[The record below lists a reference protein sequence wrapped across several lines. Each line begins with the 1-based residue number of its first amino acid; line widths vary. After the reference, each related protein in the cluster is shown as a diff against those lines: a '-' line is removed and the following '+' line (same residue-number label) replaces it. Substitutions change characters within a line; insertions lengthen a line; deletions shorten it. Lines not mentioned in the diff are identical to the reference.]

1 MGVEQESFD
10 DAVRRWGGG
19 AGIEVLGLR
28 VLPGRNGR
36 AAFKTQV
43 LRGAV
48 RKVAVTLCPLHLRRS
63 PFLWSFFFSN
73 DQLSRS

>member
-10 DAVRRWGGG
+10 DAVRRWGG
-19 AGIEVLGLR
+19 IEVWGLR

-43 LRGAV
+43 LRGAGE
-48 RKVAVTLCPLHLRRS
+48 KSGSDALFATSQKITLFVELF
-63 PFLWSFFFSN
+63 FL
-73 DQLSRS
+73 Q

>member
-10 DAVRRWGGG
+10 DAVRRWGG
-19 AGIEVLGLR
+19 IEVWGLR